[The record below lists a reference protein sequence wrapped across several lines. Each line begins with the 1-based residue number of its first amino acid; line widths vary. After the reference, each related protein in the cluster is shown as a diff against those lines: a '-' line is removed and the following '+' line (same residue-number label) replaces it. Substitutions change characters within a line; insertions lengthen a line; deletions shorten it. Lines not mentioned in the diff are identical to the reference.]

1 MQVEPL
7 KMENATG
14 FHFVNNINILYVFA
28 LKTYI
33 YMYSVYKCTV

>member
-14 FHFVNNINILYVFA
+14 FHCVNNINILYVFA

-33 YMYSVYKCTV
+33 YVQCI